1 MRIIVLTA
9 LLILLPMSLTQQ
21 VWAQQVSIASFTKGM
36 ESQKG
41 YFNLYY
47 EAESGKVFVQMNSF
61 GEQFLFQSSLPQGI
75 GSNDIGLDR
84 GQLGE
89 TRLVVFE
96 RFGKNVLLRQ
106 LNTEF
111 RVTTDNLAEQAS
123 IDEAFADSVIAGL
136 PIVAQT
142 RDQVLV
148 DYTDFL
154 LSDIHHIGDKLAGR
168 NQGKYKVDTNRS
180 GVFLKRTKTF
190 PENTELEAL
199 VTFAGS
205 EPGKYVKQVTPAPK
219 SISVHLHHSLIK
231 LPDDE
236 YQARQFHPYSG
247 FWSAGFQDYSV
258 EIEESMNKRFI
269 PRHRLQKKDPYADR
283 SEAIAPII
291 YYLDPGIPEPIMSA
305 LHEGAMWWDQAFSEI
320 GYENAFQVKILPEEA
335 DPMDVRYNVIQWVH
349 RATRG
354 WSYGSSVIDP
364 RTGEILKGHVT
375 LGSLRVRQDYL
386 IALGL
391 TSPFDSKNASTEKQ
405 REMALAR
412 IRQLSAHEVGHTLGI
427 AHNFAASENQLASVM
442 DYPHPN
448 IKIENNKIVLDNAY
462 GVGIGE
468 WDKHVIAYGYQ
479 DIIEAEQEAEYLAK
493 QISDTRAKGLL
504 FMSDPDSRSVKNA
517 NPNGHLWDLGSDP
530 VAKLNEML
538 EIRKLALN
546 NFGINTLETGSSLS
560 SLQET
565 LAPIYLLPRYQM
577 QAAVKLIGGV
587 AYEYELKGDYQI
599 PKGTQIVDAS
609 LQKQAF
615 AAILST
621 LTVNYLSLPESVLT
635 LITPKVYGQSNSR
648 ESFKGRTGVTFDSI
662 TAAESSAAY
671 SLSLLLNTERLN
683 RVSSQYQ
690 YDNSQL
696 SVRTIIDQM
705 LSQLVKVNKSQSE
718 HPLQARLAFVAV
730 DAIVKSQ
737 HDPLL
742 AAEVRSE
749 IHYQLIQLNQWL
761 KNNTR
766 NSHNVIMGRQLSYY
780 LKSGVWQG
788 ELDIKPLP
796 PGSPI

>member
-9 LLILLPMSLTQQ
+9 LLIFLPMSWTQHA
-21 VWAQQVSIASFTKGM
+21 WAQQVSIASFTKGM

-41 YFNLYY
+41 YFDLFYQ
-47 EAESGKVFVQMNSF
+47 AESGKVFVQMNSF

-111 RVTTDNLAEQAS
+111 RVTSGNEAEQAS

-142 RDQVLV
+142 NDQVLV

-154 LSDIHHIGDKLAGR
+154 LSDIHQIGDRLAGR
-168 NQGKYKVDTNRS
+168 KQGKYKVDSNRS
-180 GVFLKRTKTF
+180 GVFLKRTKAF

-199 VTFAGS
+199 VTYAGT
-205 EPGKYVKQVTPAPK
+205 EPGEYVKQVTPAPK

-231 LPDDE
+231 LPDDQ
-236 YQARQFHPYSG
+236 YQTRQFHPYSG

-258 EIEESMNKRFI
+258 AIEESMNKRFI
-269 PRHRLQKKDPYADR
+269 PRHRLHKKDPYAQR
-283 SEAIAPII
+283 SEAIKPII
-291 YYLDPGIPEPIMSA
+291 YYLDPGIPEPVMSA
-305 LHEGAMWWDQAFSEI
+305 LQDGALWWDQAFSEI
-320 GYENAFQVKILPEEA
+320 GYEKAFQVKILPEDA

-391 TSPFDSKNASTEKQ
+391 TSPFGSANASTNKQ

-448 IKIENNKIVLDNAY
+448 ITIKNNKIALDDAY
-462 GVGIGE
+462 DVGIGE

-479 DIIEAEQEAEYLAK
+479 DIMDTDQEAVFLAK
-493 QISDTRAKGLL
+493 KIAETRAKGLL
-504 FMSDPDSRSVKNA
+504 YMSDPDSRSVKNA
-517 NPNGHLWDLGSDP
+517 NPIGHLWDLGSDP
-530 VAKLNEML
+530 VAKLNEMF
-538 EIRKLALN
+538 EIRALALS
-546 NFGINTLETGSSLS
+546 NFGINTLKTGSSLS

-587 AYEYELKGDYQI
+587 AYEYELKGDYST
-599 PKGTQIVDAS
+599 PKGRKIVDTVS
-609 LQKQAF
+609 QKKALE
-615 AAILST
+615 AILHT
-621 LTVNYLSLPESVLT
+621 LTVDYLSLPESILA
-635 LITPKVYGQSNSR
+635 LITPKAYGESNSR
-648 ESFKGRTGVTFDSI
+648 ESFKGRTGVTFDGI
-662 TAAESSAAY
+662 TVAESSAAY
-671 SLSLLLNTERLN
+671 SLSLLLNSERLN

-690 YDNSQL
+690 YDNNQL
-696 SVRTIIDQM
+696 SVRMIIGQ
-705 LSQLVKVNKSQSE
+705 LLNQLVKVNKNQSE
-718 HPLQARLAFVAV
+718 HPLQARLAFVTL
-730 DAIVKSQ
+730 DATVNAMQ
-737 HDPLL
+737 HPLL
-742 AAEVRSE
+742 GPEVRSE
-749 IHYQLIQLNQWL
+749 IHFELIQLNQWL

-766 NSHNVIMGRQLSYY
+766 NTHNLIMSRQLDHY
-780 LKSGVWQG
+780 LKSGEWQG
-788 ELDIKPLP
+788 DIDIKPLP